1 MKTFRN
7 LMLLAVVASL
17 LSSCIVQ
24 DRGYRHHRGGYGGG
38 YWHRGY

>member
-7 LMLLAVVASL
+7 LMLLTVVASL

-24 DRGYRHHRGGYGGG
+24 DRGGYRHHRRDR